1 MSEPPRAARIAAL
14 ADQCVQCGLCLPY
27 CPTYGLDRTETES
40 PRGRIA
46 LARGVARGSLI
57 VDAGLRGHLDH
68 CLGCLACERVCPSGV
83 QYGALLAETR
93 ALLGPASPRVQR
105 LGALLAKPAFV
116 RAIARLARLTLA
128 WRWLPALARRLPAD
142 SALRAALAAVPR
154 PPAVRRL
161 PATAA

>member
-1 MSEPPRAARIAAL
+1 MSETPRADRIVAL

-46 LARGVARGSLI
+46 LARAVATGTLI
-57 VDAGLRGHLDH
+57 ADADLCGHLDH

-93 ALLGPASPRVQR
+93 ALLGPSSPRVRR
-105 LGALLAKPAFV
+105 LAALLERPALL
-116 RAIARLARLTLA
+116 RAVAALLRATAA
-128 WRWLPALARRLPAD
+128 WRWLPAL
-142 SALRAALAAVPR
+142 
-154 PPAVRRL
+154 
-161 PATAA
+161 